1 MKRSF
6 LPSIWTLLSLLALAL
21 LAVFLLWPL
30 LNLLGTS
37 LALSGDGQ
45 SGWAQLI
52 DDPKYLRALGN
63 TLLLGAAVT
72 LCASVLGVSLAYV
85 TARFD
90 FPGKPWVAIL
100 PLCTLV
106 VPEVIVSQTWLMI
119 LGNNG
124 VLTLWLDQHLRLRLP
139 SFYGWPGLVL
149 VMSLVYY
156 TYIYLGTLAAIRGFD
171 VQLEEAAQ
179 SLGTAPGHA
188 RLQVMLP
195 LIMPAVLAS
204 ALLVFTLVVGNFAIA
219 TLLGGRVQLLSVL
232 TYLSFISEMGTN
244 PALQSILASVSIA
257 IVAGVLFLQRYLV
270 GRKRYEL
277 VQGRSAPSRKLR
289 GVPGLLLGAAIG
301 GFILLSSLPL
311 LTVLVSAFT
320 ESRGPVMQWGS
331 FSLQNLSRVLLR
343 SPEPILNTLL
353 YGCIATLIS
362 LVLSVLISYLVIKK
376 KNLLTPLI
384 DYIAMLPM
392 AMSGTVLGIAL
403 VMTFNTGWL
412 ALSGSAAIMV
422 LVFVIRR
429 FPFGVRSASST
440 LYNIPNS
447 IEEASIS
454 LGVAPLRSFIKVV
467 LPLMAPAIAAAAV
480 LTWTTIVAELSASL
494 VVYSAGRE
502 TITIQVFRLIETGLQ
517 GQAAAYGLILVLM
530 TLVPVLFCSLVLR
543 IKVF

>member
-1 MKRSF
+1 MNRF
-6 LPSIWTLLSLLALAL
+6 QRPSIWLLLSLLALAL
-21 LAVFLLWPL
+21 LGLFLLWPL

-37 LALSGDGQ
+37 LALSGNAS
-45 SGWAQLI
+45 SGWTQLL

-63 TLLLGAAVT
+63 TLTLGALVT

-90 FPGKPWVAIL
+90 FPGKPLVAIL

-124 VLTLWLDQHLRLRLP
+124 VLTHWLEQYLGLQLP
-139 SFYGWPGLVL
+139 SFYGWPGLIL

-179 SLGTAPGHA
+179 SLGSAPGRA

-195 LIMPAVLAS
+195 LIMPAILAS

-244 PALQSILASVSIA
+244 PALQSSLASVSIT

-277 VQGRSAPSRKLR
+277 VQGRSAAASRLR
-289 GVPGLLLGAAIG
+289 GWRGLLLGSAIG
-301 GFILLSSLPL
+301 LFILLSSLPL

-320 ESRGPVMQWGS
+320 ESRGPVMQWGV
-331 FSLQNLSRVLLR
+331 FSLDNLARVLLR

-353 YGCIATLIS
+353 YGGLATLLG

-403 VMTFNTGWL
+403 VMTFNSGWL
-412 ALSGSAAIMV
+412 TLGGSAAIIV
-422 LVFVIRR
+422 TAFVIRR
-429 FPFGVRSASST
+429 FPFGVRSASAT

-454 LGVAPLRSFIKVV
+454 LGVPPLRSFLKVV

-517 GQAAAYGLILVLM
+517 GQAAAYGLILVLL
-530 TLVPVLFCSLVLR
+530 TLVPVLFCTLVLR

>member
-244 PALQSILASVSIA
+244 PALQSSLASVSIA

>member
-37 LALSGDGQ
+37 LAVSGGQ

-124 VLTLWLDQHLRLRLP
+124 VLTLWLDQHLGLRLP

-179 SLGTAPGHA
+179 SLGTAPGRA

-244 PALQSILASVSIA
+244 PALQSSLASVSIA

-320 ESRGPVMQWGS
+320 ESRGPVMQWGT
-331 FSLQNLSRVLLR
+331 FSLQNLARVLLR

-353 YGCIATLIS
+353 YGGIATLIS

-530 TLVPVLFCSLVLR
+530 TLVPVLFCTWVLR
-543 IKVF
+543 IKMF

>member
-37 LALSGDGQ
+37 LAVSGGQ

-124 VLTLWLDQHLRLRLP
+124 VLTLWLDQHLGLRLP

-179 SLGTAPGHA
+179 SLGTAPGRA

-244 PALQSILASVSIA
+244 PALQSSLASVSIA

-320 ESRGPVMQWGS
+320 ESRGPVMQWGT
-331 FSLQNLSRVLLR
+331 FSLQNLARVLLR

-353 YGCIATLIS
+353 YGGIATLIS

-530 TLVPVLFCSLVLR
+530 TLVPVLFCTWVLR

>member
-124 VLTLWLDQHLRLRLP
+124 VLTLWLDQHLGLRLP

-244 PALQSILASVSIA
+244 PALQSSLASVSIA

-353 YGCIATLIS
+353 YGGIATLIS

>member
-37 LALSGDGQ
+37 LAVSGGQ

-52 DDPKYLRALGN
+52 DDPKYLQALGN

-124 VLTLWLDQHLRLRLP
+124 VLTLWLDQHLGLRLP

-179 SLGTAPGHA
+179 SLGTAPGRA

-244 PALQSILASVSIA
+244 PALQSSLASVSIA

-320 ESRGPVMQWGS
+320 ESRGPVMQWGT
-331 FSLQNLSRVLLR
+331 FSLQNLARVLLR

-353 YGCIATLIS
+353 YGGIATLIS

-530 TLVPVLFCSLVLR
+530 TLVPVLFCTWVLR